1 MITAM
6 TMTIHTMITVA
17 AVTTMAM
24 TIHIMITVAAV
35 MITAIMPTTTSLYS
49 ARK

>member
-1 MITAM
+1 
-6 TMTIHTMITVA
+6 VA

-35 MITAIMPTTTSLYS
+35 MITAIMPTTTGLYS